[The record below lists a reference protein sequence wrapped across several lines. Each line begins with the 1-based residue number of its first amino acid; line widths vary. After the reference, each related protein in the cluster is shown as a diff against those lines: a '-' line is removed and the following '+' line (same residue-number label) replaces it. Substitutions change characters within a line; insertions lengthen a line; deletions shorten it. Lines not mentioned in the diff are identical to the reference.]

1 MNAKFRGNKYS
12 LSSNLIFGSF
22 LIGMANLFFYDP
34 ESTTDFIMIGV
45 VLVLRYILAIMIK
58 RRFAWS
64 AYLLI
69 ILLVRS
75 IYRSVYIVDNINVMP
90 IAKVNVVLQL
100 VLSFI
105 AFGILVIVPRINK
118 LRTMKKNLASFE
130 EIQIPISK

>member
-69 ILLVRS
+69 ILLARS

-90 IAKVNVVLQL
+90 IVKVNVVLQL
-100 VLSFI
+100 VLSFV
-105 AFGILVIVPRINK
+105 AFGILVIVPKINK
-118 LRTMKKNLASFE
+118 TRAMKKNLVSFE

>member
-1 MNAKFRGNKYS
+1 MSAKFRGNKYS

-75 IYRSVYIVDNINVMP
+75 IYRSVHIVDNINVMP
-90 IAKVNVVLQL
+90 IVKVNVVLQL
-100 VLSFI
+100 VLSFV
-105 AFGILVIVPRINK
+105 AFGILVIVPKINK
-118 LRTMKKNLASFE
+118 TRAMKKNLVSFE

>member
-1 MNAKFRGNKYS
+1 
-12 LSSNLIFGSF
+12 
-22 LIGMANLFFYDP
+22 MANLFFYDP

-75 IYRSVYIVDNINVMP
+75 IYRSVHIVDNINVMP
-90 IAKVNVVLQL
+90 IVKVNVVLQL
-100 VLSFI
+100 VLSFV
-105 AFGILVIVPRINK
+105 AFGILVIVPKINK
-118 LRTMKKNLASFE
+118 TRAMKKNLVSFE

>member
-34 ESTTDFIMIGV
+34 ESTTDFIMIGI

-90 IAKVNVVLQL
+90 IVKVNVVLQL
-100 VLSFI
+100 VLSFV
-105 AFGILVIVPRINK
+105 AFGILVIVPKINK
-118 LRTMKKNLASFE
+118 TRAMKKNLVSFE

>member
-75 IYRSVYIVDNINVMP
+75 IYRSVHIVDNINVMP
-90 IAKVNVVLQL
+90 IVKVNVVLQL
-100 VLSFI
+100 VLSFV
-105 AFGILVIVPRINK
+105 AFGILVIVPKINK
-118 LRTMKKNLASFE
+118 TRAMKKNLVSFE